1 MLVYFD
7 ESYND
12 RYMLYGALF
21 NPHSKQLHAKLT
33 EIKDKHKY
41 YKHDGTYKE
50 LKYTTT
56 TTPKS
61 LAVAKDATNAF
72 VQSTSWFRAIV
83 IDLQGFNYDGFG
95 KFNEPLAIKQARAYK
110 KFAELLI
117 KGNTKYI
124 QNGVL
129 LCDGLT
135 HCKGD
140 LFIEK
145 MKELFCPSPFKD
157 IREVDSHL
165 HEVQLMQINDILLGS
180 ILNELA
186 ASTHKQKSEL
196 KNHIKKVLKIP
207 SLDIKYWD
215 SMKRGKADELH
226 PKYQVWIFKPG
237 IAHKK

>member
-7 ESYND
+7 ESYNS

-21 NPHSKQLHAKLT
+21 NPHSKQLHAELT
-33 EIKDKHKY
+33 KIKDKHGY
-41 YKHDGTYKE
+41 LNTDGTYRE
-50 LKYTTT
+50 LKYNTT

-61 LAVAKDATNAF
+61 LAVAKDATDAF
-72 VQSTSWFRAIV
+72 MQSTSWFRAIV
-83 IDLQGFNYDGFG
+83 VDLQDFNYDGFG
-95 KFNEPLAIKQARAYK
+95 RFNEPLPLKQARAYK

-135 HCKGD
+135 RCKGD

-157 IREVDSHL
+157 IREVDSDL

-180 ILNELA
+180 VLNELA
-186 ASTHKQKSEL
+186 ASQHKQKSEL
-196 KNHIKKVLKIP
+196 REYVKKATGIP
-207 SLDIKYWD
+207 SLDMRYWD
-215 SMKRGKADELH
+215 SMKRRKADELH

-237 IAHKK
+237 LAHKK